1 MFICAHSWKCLLCVS
16 LTAVLSNMDE
26 DLYVG
31 QLNEGRRIDY
41 VLQER
46 PIESFND
53 YMFSLT
59 SHGCYWY
66 VSLMFGLF
74 DLILYV
80 PSTIFQL

>member
-1 MFICAHSWKCLLCVS
+1 MSQNLSSTAVVICALKVKCIYAHSWKCLLCVS
-16 LTAVLSNMDE
+16 LIAVLSNMDE

-59 SHGCYWY
+59 SHGCYW
-66 VSLMFGLF
+66 
-74 DLILYV
+74 
-80 PSTIFQL
+80 

>member
-1 MFICAHSWKCLLCVS
+1 MSQNLSSAAVVIGTLRVMCIYAHSWKCLCVS

-59 SHGCYWY
+59 SHGCYW
-66 VSLMFGLF
+66 
-74 DLILYV
+74 
-80 PSTIFQL
+80 

>member
-1 MFICAHSWKCLLCVS
+1 MVCCFN
-16 LTAVLSNMDE
+16 TAITSGVDE

-31 QLNEGRRIDY
+31 QLNEGRRVDY

-59 SHGCYWY
+59 SHGCYW
-66 VSLMFGLF
+66 
-74 DLILYV
+74 
-80 PSTIFQL
+80 